1 MSPFDMPIDPA
12 ASDVPVLQDSQQ
24 PRRGGWLAHIV
35 DLIVSTDFKQRRCLL
50 MLFLTALLYT
60 VSSALMLYGITIGVI
75 DPRRLVWL
83 AAVAFVSVTAFY
95 IIIRSGYNQR
105 FAEPTLALPQALVAQ
120 SLIAGLYAVSGPAHS
135 GTIILMALVMVFGMF
150 NMRIDST
157 RIVSAYAIGIVGVVM
172 IWRTQ
177 TDPVGYPAH
186 LEVINFVLVAIVLS
200 SLSQL
205 TWQLMKMRAR
215 VNAQKIALETA
226 LAHIQEM
233 ATHDELTGLAN
244 RRYMMNLM
252 KDHASRRARGGV
264 PFYIAMVDLD
274 HFKSVND
281 TYGHAVGDEVLRGFA
296 KEAVTI
302 LRNTDVVGRWGGE
315 EFLLLLPETP
325 PGEPTIGVARLRG
338 HLGETEVSAT
348 VPSLR
353 VAFSAGFARYVE
365 GEQIDQTI
373 ERADRALYAA
383 KSAGRSQSVVL

>member
-1 MSPFDMPIDPA
+1 MSPFDMPIDPVT
-12 ASDVPVLQDSQQ
+12 SDVPVLQDTPPA
-24 PRRGGWLAHIV
+24 PRGWTTRVV
-35 DLIVSTDFKQRRCLL
+35 DLIISTEYKQRRCLL

-60 VSSALMLYGITIGVI
+60 VGSALMVYGIAIGLFAPERVS
-75 DPRRLVWL
+75 WL
-83 AAVAFVSVTAFY
+83 AVAAFISVCSFY
-95 IIIRSGYNQR
+95 IIIRSGINQR
-105 FAEPTLALPQALVAQ
+105 FTEPTLALPQALVAQ
-120 SLIAGLYAVSGPAHS
+120 SLIAGAYAVTGPIHS
-135 GTIILMALVMVFGMF
+135 SILILTALVMVFGMF
-150 NMRIDST
+150 NMRIDSA
-157 RIVSAYAIGIVGVVM
+157 RIVSVYATTLLGVIM
-172 IWRTQ
+172 IWRAR
-177 TDPVGYPAH
+177 TDPIGYPAH
-186 LEVINFVLVAIVLS
+186 LELINFVLVATVLPAM
-200 SLSQL
+200 SQL

-244 RRYMMNLM
+244 RRRMMNLM
-252 KDHASRRARGGV
+252 KEHASRRARGGH

-281 TYGHAVGDEVLRGFA
+281 TYGHAIGDEVLRAFA

-302 LRNTDVVGRWGGE
+302 LRNTDIVGRWGGE

-338 HLGETEVSAT
+338 HLAETEVCTT
-348 VPSLR
+348 VPDLR
-353 VAFSAGFARYVE
+353 IAFSAGFARYVE

-383 KSAGRSQSVVL
+383 KSAGRNQTVVL